1 MPLWKLPFEA
11 IISAKHILFT
21 HTFVDNNLPLTN
33 IFFKFCPCFM
43 TYLLTTNPG
52 QPWGLTQKYICLVKT
67 VYDIKLMKGKATGS
81 IACTRK
87 QQPRFYWSC
96 SSVVKN
102 DATPLTPLAHERN
115 SIFKCKQHTCTLHD
129 PRGPKKIWLHNDVVP
144 FAICVYNVMWYLS
157 KTTKLK
163 SLKLFI
169 LDIQWYHTTSRAP
182 AKKIHLGLFCKQTRR
197 FKGKF

>member
-1 MPLWKLPFEA
+1 
-11 IISAKHILFT
+11 
-21 HTFVDNNLPLTN
+21 
-33 IFFKFCPCFM
+33 
-43 TYLLTTNPG
+43 LLTTNPG

-129 PRGPKKIWLHNDVVP
+129 PRGPKKIWLHNDVVRGDFLQP
-144 FAICVYNVMWYLS
+144 PHRHLTPDVLS
-157 KTTKLK
+157 NIKLMKGTALRKHSFQEKTTASVLLK
-163 SLKLFI
+163 PFI
-169 LDIQWYHTTSRAP
+169 GSDEWCHTTDAP
-182 AKKIHLGLFCKQTRR
+182 
-197 FKGKF
+197 